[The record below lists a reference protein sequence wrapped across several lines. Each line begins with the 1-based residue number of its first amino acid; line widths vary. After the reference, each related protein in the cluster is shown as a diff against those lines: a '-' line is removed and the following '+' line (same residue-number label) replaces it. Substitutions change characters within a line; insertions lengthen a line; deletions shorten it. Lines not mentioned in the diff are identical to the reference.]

1 MTVVVRWAAEYLAI
15 MSPRQRKH
23 FDRLLDEVVE
33 KLPAVVLELMGEVPL
48 VVEDYPSEA
57 LCEEMGIEDRD
68 ELCGLFRGIAMT
80 EPEDEHARQHSN
92 QVLLF
97 REGVLATAMDEKG
110 QISDDE
116 LRRQIR
122 ITILHEYGHH
132 FGLDEDELDELGYG

>member
-1 MTVVVRWAAEYLAI
+1 
-15 MSPRQRKH
+15 MSPYERKH

-33 KLPAVVLELMGEVPL
+33 RLPAEVMELMDAVPL
-48 VVEDYPSEA
+48 VVEDYPSES
-57 LCEEMGIEDRD
+57 LCKEMDIQDRD
-68 ELCGLFRGIAMT
+68 ELCGLFRGIAFT

-97 REGVLATAMDEKG
+97 REGVLAAAMDEDG

-116 LRRQIR
+116 LRRQMR

-132 FGLDEDELDELGYG
+132 FGLDEEELDELGYG